1 MFEEYAFM
9 IKGLVFD
16 INGTVSDIYT
26 NEYHDEIYRVLG
38 NFLEYQGIILD
49 PKKIQK
55 LFFETNNKQRK
66 NSGEEFPEFDAPG
79 IFAEIMEKYAT
90 AYTKSLPPEKLK
102 ILPGILAEIFRA
114 ASRFKLRLYPG
125 VMDILSDLKKK
136 YRLAALSDGQ
146 QLWAIPE
153 LNLVRLTDFFNPVI
167 ISSDFGFR
175 KPDKRMFE
183 LILDKMRLEP
193 REIFFIGNDMY
204 RDIFGASQMGIKTI
218 FFKSNQGEQNYSG
231 ANPDYII
238 YNFSEL
244 PEAIRF
250 LEKNN

>member
-1 MFEEYAFM
+1 M
-9 IKGLVFD
+9 IQGLVFD

-26 NEYHDEIYRVLG
+26 NEYHDEVYRVLG
-38 NFLEYQGIILD
+38 NFLEYQGITLD

-55 LFFETNNKQRK
+55 LFFEISSKQRK

-79 IFAEIMEKYAT
+79 VFAEIMEKHAT
-90 AYTKSLPPEKLK
+90 GYTQSLPPEKLK

-114 ASRFKLRLYPG
+114 ASRFKLCLYPG
-125 VMDILSDLKKK
+125 VMDILPGLKKK

-146 QLWAIPE
+146 RLWAIPE
-153 LNLVRLTDFFNPVI
+153 LNLVRLADFFDPVI
-167 ISSDFGFR
+167 ISSDLGYR
-175 KPDKRMFE
+175 KPDKRMFGV
-183 LILDKMRLEP
+183 ILDKMQLGP

-204 RDIFGASQMGIKTI
+204 HDILGASQMGIKTI
-218 FFKSNQGEQNYSG
+218 FFKSNQGAQRYSG

-250 LEKNN
+250 LENNN